1 MAEFFVRRP
10 IVAMVISIFIVII
23 GTISMLQ
30 LPIAQY
36 PDLTPPMVQVTGTY
50 PGASAI
56 NVEQSMATPLEQ
68 EINGVENSIYMQS
81 INTND
86 GYMTLKVSF
95 DVGTD
100 PDMNNVLTQNRVS
113 SATPKLPEDV
123 KRLGVSTK
131 KSLAFPLML
140 VTIVSP
146 EGTYDSLF
154 LSNYAKINIAD
165 KVARIPGVGL
175 VNLFGAGDY
184 SMRIWIKPDRLAKM
198 GINSS
203 GSYKCYST
211 TKRYRGRRTVWRFAG
226 SSGYRVHLYS
236 QVEGPSHI

>member
-36 PDLTPPMVQVTGTY
+36 PELTPPMVQVTGTY
-50 PGASAI
+50 PGANAI

-131 KSLAFPLML
+131 KSLSFPLML

-165 KVARIPGVGL
+165 KIARLPRRRPG
-175 VNLFGAGDY
+175 
-184 SMRIWIKPDRLAKM
+184 KPF
-198 GINSS
+198 
-203 GSYKCYST
+203 
-211 TKRYRGRRTVWRFAG
+211 RGRRLCHAYLDKT
-226 SSGYRVHLYS
+226 
-236 QVEGPSHI
+236 

>member
-23 GTISMLQ
+23 GAISMLQ

-36 PDLTPPMVQVTGTY
+36 PDLTPPMVNVTATY
-50 PGASAI
+50 TGANAI
-56 NVEQSMATPLEQ
+56 NVEQSVATPLEQ

-86 GYMTLKVSF
+86 GYMTLRVSF

-123 KRLGVSTK
+123 KRLGVTTK

-146 EGTYDSLF
+146 NGT
-154 LSNYAKINIAD
+154 
-165 KVARIPGVGL
+165 
-175 VNLFGAGDY
+175 
-184 SMRIWIKPDRLAKM
+184 
-198 GINSS
+198 
-203 GSYKCYST
+203 
-211 TKRYRGRRTVWRFAG
+211 
-226 SSGYRVHLYS
+226 
-236 QVEGPSHI
+236 